1 MEHSTIDPMSWK
13 KCLPA
18 VQVIL
23 DLWCIIH
30 GIYGL
35 KVIKKLFLTFPSVF
49 EKSFIKKSSKNNT
62 TKENQTFVCTTQRKL
77 TVKFSQEDVC
87 FQGNSNLPS
96 TWAYLRKYG
105 LKSYLSFLTE
115 SNGKIRPLSHRNGN
129 CAILSATSIFCQ
141 RNSEEHFQM

>member
-1 MEHSTIDPMSWK
+1 MRHYLCISHGAFHNRSYVMK
-13 KCLPA
+13 KISSGCTGHFRL
-18 VQVIL
+18 
-23 DLWCIIH
+23 IIH

-62 TKENQTFVCTTQRKL
+62 TKENLTFVCTTQRKL

-96 TWAYLRKYG
+96 T
-105 LKSYLSFLTE
+105 
-115 SNGKIRPLSHRNGN
+115 
-129 CAILSATSIFCQ
+129 
-141 RNSEEHFQM
+141 